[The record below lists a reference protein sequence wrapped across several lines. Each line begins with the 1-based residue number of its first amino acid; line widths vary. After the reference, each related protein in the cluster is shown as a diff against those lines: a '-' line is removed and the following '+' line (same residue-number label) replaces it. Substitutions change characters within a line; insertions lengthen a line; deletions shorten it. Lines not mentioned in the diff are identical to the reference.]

1 LFIAS
6 DASLFTSN
14 PQTKRQERYQTDLSF
29 GCKDLAYL
37 DSADGNQQ
45 WVRVRQPD
53 NPRLDQGV

>member
-1 LFIAS
+1 V
-6 DASLFTSN
+6 DAHLLEA
-14 PQTKRQERYQTDLSF
+14 KEGVLLSF

-45 WVRVRQPD
+45 WVRGRQPD